1 MKSDVIFDSKKLTK
15 SIVVMSVPIIISNFL
30 MVINGLIDM
39 YLLRIQNI
47 DQELLRSLTSALT
60 MTTPILSI
68 FQAVLVAFCAVELT
82 LISQS
87 IGEKEKEKTKELIGK
102 LFTISVF
109 IGILLIILL
118 IISCNPLLKLMKTN
132 DNPLVYKYGK
142 KYITIISFDMIS
154 FLVTRLY
161 HASRYAI
168 GDATSPMILSV
179 IHSVINIIITKIL
192 INKYLIVGI
201 ALGTTISGVLMIPIY
216 LCLLTKTKNEDVR
229 LEKSKINFSMR
240 DLSEIASL
248 IIPSS
253 ISGIITAIAFILI
266 NRQIMA
272 FDDYKVVSIGSSN
285 RIYNFIMIPFISFQ
299 TITTTFVSQN
309 MGAKNYNQVQ
319 KSISRIIKIV
329 MSLSIIELS
338 ISLLLK
344 DSLVNFF
351 IKTDHEVLNFSRYY
365 IKYLLWTIPVM
376 AYFYVLIG
384 ILHGLKKMKA
394 TLILSVIRL
403 WILRLPLLALF
414 INYYNMN
421 IKGLIISMFVSNIG
435 TVSVGT
441 IYLLFYYLK
450 TSNTHTKNIIIYEEK
465 NNGRNY

>member
-1 MKSDVIFDSKKLTK
+1 
-15 SIVVMSVPIIISNFL
+15 
-30 MVINGLIDM
+30 
-39 YLLRIQNI
+39 
-47 DQELLRSLTSALT
+47 
-60 MTTPILSI
+60 
-68 FQAVLVAFCAVELT
+68 
-82 LISQS
+82 
-87 IGEKEKEKTKELIGK
+87 
-102 LFTISVF
+102 
-109 IGILLIILL
+109 
-118 IISCNPLLKLMKTN
+118 
-132 DNPLVYKYGK
+132 
-142 KYITIISFDMIS
+142 
-154 FLVTRLY
+154 
-161 HASRYAI
+161 
-168 GDATSPMILSV
+168 
-179 IHSVINIIITKIL
+179 
-192 INKYLIVGI
+192 
-201 ALGTTISGVLMIPIY
+201 
-216 LCLLTKTKNEDVR
+216 
-229 LEKSKINFSMR
+229 
-240 DLSEIASL
+240 
-248 IIPSS
+248 
-253 ISGIITAIAFILI
+253 
-266 NRQIMA
+266 
-272 FDDYKVVSIGSSN
+272 
-285 RIYNFIMIPFISFQ
+285 
-299 TITTTFVSQN
+299 
-309 MGAKNYNQVQ
+309 
-319 KSISRIIKIV
+319 